1 MKYEATM
8 ARQAERGFT
17 LVEMMVVMAMLAL
30 IMAVIP
36 PLFSNSLS
44 SATLRAAA
52 RDVAAGLR
60 TARSEAI
67 TFNKEVRFRLDLE
80 AHSFTIGDDKTAL
93 SLPSDVDIVLFT
105 AISETIDSQ
114 AGAIRFFTDGSS
126 TGGGITLTVEDQKYE
141 VMVDWLTGR
150 VRILD

>member
-1 MKYEATM
+1 MKHEAKA

-17 LVEMMVVMAMLAL
+17 LVEMLIVMAILAL
-30 IMAVIP
+30 ILAVVP
-36 PLFSNSLS
+36 PLFSSSLS

-60 TARSEAI
+60 SARSEAI
-67 TFNKEVRFRLDLE
+67 TLNKEVRFRLDLE
-80 AHSFTIGDDKTAL
+80 SHSFTIGDDKTAL

-105 AISETIDSQ
+105 ATSETINGQ
-114 AGAIRFFTDGSS
+114 VGAIRFFTDGSS
-126 TGGGITLTVEDQKYE
+126 TGGGITLIDEDRKFE

-150 VRILD
+150 VTILD

>member
-1 MKYEATM
+1 MKKEAEA

-17 LVEMMVVMAMLAL
+17 LVEMLIVMAILAL
-30 IMAVIP
+30 ILAVVP
-36 PLFSNSLS
+36 PLFSSSLS

-60 TARSEAI
+60 SARSEAI
-67 TFNKEVRFRLDLE
+67 TLNQEVRFRLDLE

-105 AISETIDSQ
+105 ATSETVDGQ
-114 AGAIRFFTDGSS
+114 AGSIRFFTDGSS
-126 TGGGITLTVEDQKYE
+126 TGGGITLIDEDRKFE

-150 VRILD
+150 VTILD